1 MKGSEFVNLLRK
13 VIREEVRSVV
23 KEELKEALKPVI
35 VENTTKVTQTK
46 PAAIP
51 QVKQKQV
58 KRAIQPPTFEGPM
71 ASLLAETY
79 ASMMANPV
87 EDPEEEWPDLNMGMM
102 TSEMVQ
108 GQPMPMSKGGVANM
122 NQEVNMDSLMR
133 DYSGVLKA
141 AEAKAQT
148 R

>member
-35 VENTTKVTQTK
+35 LESKARVTQTQ
-46 PAAIP
+46 PAATT
-51 QVKQKQV
+51 QVKQKPV
-58 KRAIQPPTFEGPM
+58 KRTIQNPTFEGPM
-71 ASLLAETY
+71 ADLLAETY
-79 ASMMANPV
+79 TSMMANPI
-87 EDPEEEWPDLNMGMM
+87 DDQEEEWPDMNMGTM
-102 TSEMVQ
+102 TSHMVQ
-108 GQPMPMSKGGVANM
+108 GQPMPMSQGGVANM
-122 NQEVNMDSLMR
+122 NREVNMNSLMR

-141 AEAKAQT
+141 AEAKAQI